1 MKGQNFVP
9 LFILL
14 PKREEIITTD
24 AFTIW
29 CGVQS
34 VRTGEALLSNTK
46 SWINWIALI
55 GLLIIFGVGAAVWPS
70 IAASIDL
77 FGGSTT
83 TQVPVESHP
92 IEITVPVTGL
102 PEVSLPGFEIS
113 NSVITIE
120 PVTAVVGLTILLF
133 GGIVVTGLIITLIY
147 TFLDKLRGKTVDSEE
162 YKEHVTALNNKEK
175 EYFKE
180 VRADRKAAG
189 PPEDPTM
196 PRWSAWAT
204 SILIMIFVALLGMVI
219 SLTFWPH
226 WVEVDELADA
236 LTTPGMALISV
247 MCLVTAIIL
256 VWRMG
261 PQRIEKVEKSDDQGI
276 PRDTIAVILTG
287 LIVLGL
293 GIGYTIYLNLP

>member
-1 MKGQNFVP
+1 M
-9 LFILL
+9 
-14 PKREEIITTD
+14 
-24 AFTIW
+24 
-29 CGVQS
+29 
-34 VRTGEALLSNTK
+34 SNTK

-55 GLLIIFGVGAAVWPS
+55 GLLIIFGIGAAVWPS

-77 FGGSTT
+77 FGGSTA
-83 TQVPVESHP
+83 TQAPVESHP
-92 IEITVPVTGL
+92 IVIEIPAFSDPLGL
-102 PEVSLPGFEIS
+102 ISLEPQTIVID
-113 NSVITIE
+113 SVQAI
-120 PVTAVVGLTILLF
+120 VGLTVFFFGAIL
-133 GGIVVTGLIITLIY
+133 ITGLIITVIY
-147 TFLDKLRGKTVDSEE
+147 TLLDKLRDKTVDSEE

-189 PPEDPTM
+189 PPEDPGM

-204 SILIMIFVALLGMVI
+204 SIIIIIFVALLGMVI

-236 LTTPGMALISV
+236 LITPGMALISV
-247 MCLVTAIIL
+247 MCLTTAIIL

-261 PQRIEKVEKSDDQGI
+261 PQRIEKVEKSDAQGI